1 MGEKIENAPLE
12 LGNEPVGRLLRKYAM
27 PSILAMT
34 AASLY
39 NIVDSIFIGHG
50 VGPLALSGLTV
61 TFPFSNLSAAF
72 GAMVGVGCS
81 TMISMLLGQ
90 KDYHSAKKIL
100 GNALWLNTAIGL
112 IFMTISL
119 IFLDPILIFFGASAQ
134 SLPYARDYMQILL
147 IGNIVTHMY
156 LGQNTI
162 LRAAGHPKKAL
173 WLTLNTVVLNAVM
186 DPIFIFTFG
195 MGIRGAAVAT
205 VLAQVASLAIQFK
218 LLNNRDEVIHYEKA
232 LMKLELP
239 LIRKSLAIGL
249 SPFFMNAAMCL
260 VTLILN
266 QQFQKYGGDMAVGAY
281 GIVNRYS
288 FLFFMVAM
296 GVNMGVQPIAGYN
309 FGAKRMDRVMQL
321 FYLAVKV
328 DTILL
333 TTCFFFAEVCP
344 TLIANIFTS
353 DAELIALAKSGMRIH
368 AIIFPI
374 LAFQVVTSQIFQS
387 LGLVKE
393 AVFLSLSRQLI
404 FLVPAILIFP
414 LFMGINGIWWS
425 MPFSDSVTA
434 LTAWLLFRKFKKK
447 YNI

>member
-1 MGEKIENAPLE
+1 MGEIVENAPLE
-12 LGNEPVGRLLRKYAM
+12 LGTESVGKLLKKYAM

-90 KDYHSAKKIL
+90 KDYKSAKKIL
-100 GNALWLNTAIGL
+100 ANSLWMNITIGIL
-112 IFMTISL
+112 FMTISL
-119 IFLDPILIFFGASAQ
+119 LFLDKILIFFGASQQ
-134 SLPYARDYMQILL
+134 SLPYAREYMEILL
-147 IGNIVTHMY
+147 YGNIVTHMY

-173 WLTLNTVVLNAVM
+173 YLTLVTVVLNAIM
-186 DPIFIFTFG
+186 DPIFIFALG
-195 MGIRGAAVAT
+195 MGIRGAAIAT
-205 VLAQVASLAIQFK
+205 VLAQVVSLVLQFMIFTDRK
-218 LLNNRDEVIHYEKA
+218 EVIHYEKN
-232 LMKLELP
+232 LLTVDLR
-239 LIRKSLAIGL
+239 LVRRSLAIGL
-249 SPFFMNAAMCL
+249 SPFFMNSAMCL

-266 QQFQKYGGDMAVGAY
+266 QQFQKYGGDMAIGAY
-281 GIVNRYS
+281 GIVNRYC

-309 FGAKRMDRVMQL
+309 FGSGRMDRVMKV
-321 FYLAVKV
+321 FYLAVKA

-333 TTCFFFAEVCP
+333 TTCFLFAEICP
-344 TLIANIFTS
+344 GLVAGIFTDDATLISLSKT
-353 DAELIALAKSGMRIH
+353 GMRIN
-368 AIIFPI
+368 AIVFPI
-374 LAFQVVTSQIFQS
+374 LAFQVVTTQLFQS

-393 AVFLSLSRQLI
+393 SVFLSLSRQLI

-414 LFMGINGIWWS
+414 LFIGINGIWWS
-425 MPFSDSVTA
+425 MPFSDGITVFTA
-434 LTAWLLFRKFKKK
+434 YILFRKFKRK
-447 YNI
+447 YNV